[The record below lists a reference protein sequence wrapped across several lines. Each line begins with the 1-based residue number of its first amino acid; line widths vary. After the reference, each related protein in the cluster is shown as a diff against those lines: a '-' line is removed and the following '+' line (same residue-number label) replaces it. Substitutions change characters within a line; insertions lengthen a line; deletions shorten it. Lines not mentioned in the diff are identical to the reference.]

1 MTKKTKQ
8 TGLLAGAIL
17 AGMVLMAGPARAAL
31 TNNTAV
37 VSLMTNGGA
46 NSSNASIVASWGGN
60 PILPGNL
67 AQGGTMTLL
76 SGGYPFGGSVA
87 NLNDGLMLSS
97 VSPSGGPY
105 TVDNTENSA
114 TFDNGA
120 NPAQFKLVLDGTYDL
135 AKIDVFTSYAFTR
148 TGQKWSVFTSSD
160 SGTTWS
166 TNALASVNYLN
177 EAIDTWQSR
186 RVSVFDNA
194 SGAIASGVN
203 ALRFDIFDTDTSGGG
218 SAEAVYSEVAVYA
231 VPESGTAAL
240 AAIGLAALAF
250 RLRKRR

>member
-97 VSPSGGPY
+97 VDPAGGPY
-105 TVDNTENSA
+105 TVDNSANSA
-114 TFDNGA
+114 TFSG
-120 NPAQFKLVLDGTYDL
+120 NPAQFKLVLAGTYDL
-135 AKIDVFTSYAFTR
+135 AKIDVFTSYAYTR

-166 TNALASVNYLN
+166 PTALAAINYLN
-177 EAIDTWQSR
+177 DGIDTWQSR
-186 RVSVFDNA
+186 RVSVFDDA
-194 SGAIASGVN
+194 SAAIATGVN
-203 ALRFDIFDTDTSGGG
+203 ALRFDIFDTDLSGGG
-218 SAEAVYSEVAVYA
+218 AAEAVYSEVAVYA

>member
-1 MTKKTKQ
+1 M
-8 TGLLAGAIL
+8 
-17 AGMVLMAGPARAAL
+17 AGMVLTAGPARAGI
-31 TNNTAV
+31 TNNTSV
-37 VSLMTNGGA
+37 LSLMSNGA
-46 NSSNASIVASWGGN
+46 NSSNASIVNAWGGN

-97 VSPSGGPY
+97 VNPAGGPY
-105 TVDNTENSA
+105 TLDNTANSA

-120 NPAQFKLVLDGTYDL
+120 NPAQFKLVLNGTYDL
-135 AKIDVFTSYAFTR
+135 AKIDVFTSYAYTR

-160 SGTTWS
+160 FGATWS
-166 TNALASVNYLN
+166 PTVLAAINYLN
-177 EAIDTWQSR
+177 DGIDTWQSR
-186 RVSVFDNA
+186 RVSVFDDA
-194 SGAIASGVN
+194 SGAIAIAVN

-231 VPESGTAAL
+231 MNAVAVPEPGTAAL

-250 RLRKRR
+250 RLRRRR

>member
-1 MTKKTKQ
+1 MKTKQ
-8 TGLLAGAIL
+8 SGLLAGAIL
-17 AGMVLMAGPARAAL
+17 AGMVLTAGPARAGI
-31 TNNTAV
+31 TNNTSLL
-37 VSLMTNGGA
+37 SLMNGGGG
-46 NSSNASIVASWGGN
+46 NSSNASIVDAWGGN

-76 SGGYPFGGSVA
+76 SGGYPYGGSVA

-97 VSPSGGPY
+97 VNPVGGPY
-105 TVDNTENSA
+105 TLDNSANSA
-114 TFDNGA
+114 TFSG
-120 NPAQFKLVLDGTYDL
+120 NPAQFKLVLAGTYDL
-135 AKIDVFTSYAFTR
+135 AKIDVFTSYSYVR

-177 EAIDTWQSR
+177 VGFDTWQSR
-186 RVSVFDNA
+186 RVSVFDDA

-203 ALRFDIFDTDTSGGG
+203 ALRFDIFGTDTSGGG
-218 SAEAVYSEVAVYA
+218 AAEAVYSEVAVYA
-231 VPESGTAAL
+231 VPEPGTAAL

-250 RLRKRR
+250 RLRRRR